1 MCFQESDP
9 ENKISVKEC
18 MQKFQRMASESAL
31 QKVHLPGSKKRWDKV
46 SESMTIIS
54 LYFLFI
60 IIYIRFLLLVAM

>member
-46 SESMTIIS
+46 SGKHD
-54 LYFLFI
+54 YDFF
-60 IIYIRFLLLVAM
+60 

>member
-46 SESMTIIS
+46 SESMTMV
-54 LYFLFI
+54 FLDI
-60 IIYIRFLLLVAM
+60 VYSYLLGFYC

>member
-46 SESMTIIS
+46 SESMPTI
-54 LYFLFI
+54 FLDTVY
-60 IIYIRFLLLVAM
+60 IYLPGFYC

>member
-46 SESMTIIS
+46 SKSMTMI
-54 LYFLFI
+54 FLEI
-60 IIYIRFLLLVAM
+60 VYYSYLLGFYC

>member
-46 SESMTIIS
+46 SESMTT
-54 LYFLFI
+54 
-60 IIYIRFLLLVAM
+60 IYLDTVYIYLPGFYC

>member
-46 SESMTIIS
+46 SESMTMI
-54 LYFLFI
+54 FLDI
-60 IIYIRFLLLVAM
+60 VYSYLLGFYC

>member
-31 QKVHLPGSKKRWDKV
+31 QKVHLPGSKKRWEKV
-46 SESMTIIS
+46 SESMTMIFVDIVYS
-54 LYFLFI
+54 Y
-60 IIYIRFLLLVAM
+60 LLGFYC

>member
-46 SESMTIIS
+46 SESMTMI
-54 LYFLFI
+54 FLDI
-60 IIYIRFLLLVAM
+60 VYSSYLLGFYCL

>member
-46 SESMTIIS
+46 SESMTMICLDIVYS
-54 LYFLFI
+54 Y
-60 IIYIRFLLLVAM
+60 LLGFYCL